1 MSDTSK
7 FIRTGD
13 FCKLVSDKFEDN
25 DVKRG
30 HLLYVAGHKPLP
42 ISEEDPYTQR
52 IKFFVHLVS
61 KDGRIDTTKL
71 YLMDANSMQKV
82 GSRKK
87 KQLLEIAKA
96 DENSTD

>member
-1 MSDTSK
+1 MADTSK

-13 FCKLVSDKFEDN
+13 FCKLVSDKFEA
-25 DVKRG
+25 VKRG

-61 KDGRIDTTKL
+61 HDGKIDTTKL

-82 GSRKK
+82 SNSKK

-96 DENSTD
+96 DENSTN